1 MNKILIGGLVICL
14 IALLVYLFRVQ
25 IYKFFRSSKVSKSEQ
40 IKKFLG
46 SRINQINSTNQINQI
61 NPSNQI
67 DPSNQIEKYSQEISV
82 ILCYATWCGHCHT
95 VKEWYQDLIDSSP
108 LSNINFTMVEESNI
122 PPEILDILEG
132 FPTILIICNGSIDK
146 YPGNRNKDDLL
157 NYLKK
162 M

>member
-25 IYKFFRSSKVSKSEQ
+25 IYKIFRSSKVSKSEQ
-40 IKKFLG
+40 IKKLLG

-61 NPSNQI
+61 DPSNQI
-67 DPSNQIEKYSQEISV
+67 NQIEKYSQEISV

-108 LSNINFTMVEESNI
+108 LANINFTMVEESNI
-122 PPEILDILEG
+122 PPEILDTLEG